1 MKKIF
6 PTFFYTTKSF
16 LCAVV
21 VDVVVVETVVFG
33 CSHHIDY
40 NDFVHYNID
49 YNRVDY
55 NGNYSPFLQINYYNN
70 NQIIRVVTTG
80 NCIL

>member
-1 MKKIF
+1 MNKKIMMNKKDIKKKIWKIF

-21 VDVVVVETVVFG
+21 EVVVGVVQTVVFG

-55 NGNYSPFLQINYYNN
+55 NCNYSPS
-70 NQIIRVVTTG
+70 
-80 NCIL
+80 CK

>member
-1 MKKIF
+1 M
-6 PTFFYTTKSF
+6 KSF

-40 NDFVHYNID
+40 NDYFVHYNID

>member
-55 NGNYSPFLQINYYNN
+55 NGNYSPF
-70 NQIIRVVTTG
+70 
-80 NCIL
+80 CCK

>member
-1 MKKIF
+1 MNKKDKKENTYEKIF

-21 VDVVVVETVVFG
+21 VDVVVETVVFG

-40 NDFVHYNID
+40 NDFLHYNID

-55 NGNYSPFLQINYYNN
+55 NGNYSP
-70 NQIIRVVTTG
+70 
-80 NCIL
+80 CCK

>member
-1 MKKIF
+1 M
-6 PTFFYTTKSF
+6 KSF

-21 VDVVVVETVVFG
+21 EDVVVETVVFG
-33 CSHHIDY
+33 CSHHIGHY